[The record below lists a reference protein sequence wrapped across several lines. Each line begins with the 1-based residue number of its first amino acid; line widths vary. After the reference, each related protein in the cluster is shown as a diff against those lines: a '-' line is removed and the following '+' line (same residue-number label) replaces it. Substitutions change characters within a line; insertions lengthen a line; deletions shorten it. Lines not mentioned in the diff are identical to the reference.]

1 MRSDRWNY
9 VVAGGF
15 VLASLVGIVVLLA
28 VLAGRTGATD
38 AYTVRFRNVTGLG
51 RGTQVLFEGYPVGQI
66 EEIRA
71 VEGEGPHRFEV
82 ELAIRRGWP
91 IPEDSVAEITAPG
104 LLAAFAL
111 QIHAGESPVRLEPGG
126 RIRAD
131 DGPPIFELVSG
142 VAEDLGRLAETEIK
156 PLLATVGES
165 APVIIGNLEELS
177 VRVNELAARVEEILS
192 EENTRAVG
200 RILANVD
207 AAGASLAE
215 VARELDGTAQRLGGL
230 LARVEEMVAENREEV
245 GRAVRDLRFSLE
257 TVASHVES
265 INQNLEGAS
274 RNMNEFARAIRSNP
288 GLLLNGRAPSDEE
301 P

>member
-38 AYTVRFRNVTGLG
+38 TYTVEFRNVTGLG

-66 EEIRA
+66 EGIRA
-71 VEGEGPHRFEV
+71 VPGARPPRFEV
-82 ELAIRRGWP
+82 ELAVRRGWP

-111 QIHAGESPVRLEPGG
+111 QIHAGTSSVLLEPGS
-126 RIRAD
+126 RLRAD

-156 PLLATVGES
+156 PLLAALGER
-165 APVIIGNLEELS
+165 APSIIENLEELS
-177 VRVNELAARVEEILS
+177 NRMNDLALRVEQILS
-192 EENTRAVG
+192 RENTAAVG
-200 RILANVD
+200 KILANVD
-207 AAGASLAE
+207 ATSQSLAE
-215 VARELDGTAQRLGGL
+215 LARELDGTARRMDGL
-230 LARVEEMVAENREEV
+230 LAEVEGMVVENREEV

-274 RNMNEFARAIRSNP
+274 RNMNEFARIIRSNP